1 MSHELNEEDVLAL
14 IETGIRAEAAD
25 SDIRC
30 SVSTYSEAGV
40 LTMNAGL
47 VVKLD
52 GREYQLTLV
61 RSR

>member
-1 MSHELNEEDVLAL
+1 MSQELDEEDVLAL
-14 IETGIRAEAAD
+14 IETGIRTEAAD

-30 SVSTYSEAGV
+30 SVSTYREAGV
-40 LTMNAGL
+40 LTVDAGL

-52 GREYQLTLV
+52 GHEYQLTLV